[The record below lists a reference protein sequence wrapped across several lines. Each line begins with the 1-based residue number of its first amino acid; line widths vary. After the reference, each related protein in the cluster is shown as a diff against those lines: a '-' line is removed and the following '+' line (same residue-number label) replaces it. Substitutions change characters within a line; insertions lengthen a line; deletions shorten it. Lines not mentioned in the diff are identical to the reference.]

1 MPAVELKW
9 CRLPQMGVA
18 KVEPAWASLVG
29 AFIEAPVAEGEVSG
43 QLTSGWP
50 AFRQLC
56 HDALHTALV
65 PCHAPIPP
73 ALLLLRIVHGFLA
86 TAAPPADP
94 VERTA
99 LQDLTTRLVGQCLS
113 AIPRSNDAQGTAVKA
128 GVHAS
133 SETWQAVVAAVRSL
147 RLETAPEQAPLAA
160 AAAAA
165 VEAAGPAAEAAAA
178 DAVGLLTLRWL
189 GSTLPTLCRSV
200 WSMDGDDDKLV
211 STLEGFVP
219 PVVAQ
224 LDAKVPPPFAEAAAT
239 LISAFAENA
248 PTLQVWRPAVLLALQ
263 RGSLFGCTPATLE
276 ALRPAVAAIFKT
288 EPGRL
293 TALLARGQASGS
305 ALGRASSAFKR
316 STDAL
321 AERAAGLR
329 RLAFVL
335 WCGAVEQHCSALPT
349 IVEALV
355 QALQA
360 AEQEEHRAGGIDGAS
375 SLRASVF
382 LCMRAVAVRTEQRN
396 LAPFWPLAIAEML
409 RVLAT
414 DSRYAGAA
422 PVVAAARKLLSILRV
437 LRPAEFASFADM
449 LGAPGRREHEDE
461 DGGDFLADAASA
473 QRQRAARLRGEGG
486 AGALAEAERC
496 LLGDIA
502 AQE

>member
-1 MPAVELKW
+1 M
-9 CRLPQMGVA
+9 
-18 KVEPAWASLVG
+18 
-29 AFIEAPVAEGEVSG
+29 
-43 QLTSGWP
+43 
-50 AFRQLC
+50 
-56 HDALHTALV
+56 
-65 PCHAPIPP
+65 
-73 ALLLLRIVHGFLA
+73 
-86 TAAPPADP
+86 
-94 VERTA
+94 
-99 LQDLTTRLVGQCLS
+99 
-113 AIPRSNDAQGTAVKA
+113 
-128 GVHAS
+128 
-133 SETWQAVVAAVRSL
+133 
-147 RLETAPEQAPLAA
+147 
-160 AAAAA
+160 
-165 VEAAGPAAEAAAA
+165 
-178 DAVGLLTLRWL
+178 LTLRWL

-263 RGSLFGCTPATLE
+263 RGRLFGCSPATLE

-316 STDAL
+316 SSDAL

-329 RLAFVL
+329 RLTFVL
-335 WCGAVEQHCSALPT
+335 WCGAVEQHCSALPM

-360 AEQEEHRAGGIDGAS
+360 ADQEEHRAGGIDGAS

-414 DSRYAGAA
+414 DGRYAGAA

-449 LGAPGRREHEDE
+449 LGAPGRHEDE